1 MMAKS
6 KNVER
11 ETRGLSATGENPVVT
26 IRLPLELAQQIDAW
40 AEANG
45 EESRSHAMLRL
56 LGTVLNVVP
65 KRKGVAGGP
74 LMGRSASNLPRQ

>member
-1 MMAKS
+1 MAKS
-6 KNVER
+6 KTIER
-11 ETRGLSATGENPVVT
+11 ETSGLSATGENPVVT

-56 LGTVLNVVP
+56 LGMALNVP

-74 LMGRSASNLPRQ
+74 LMGRSQ